1 MAFETVSN
9 TPMAPAHASGVVAC
23 CLRTLADMAER
34 HHRRAAQRDEFAQL
48 TDALRRDIGL
58 EDTPRRTGDTL
69 PPAMNGRFQ
78 LSL

>member
-1 MAFETVSN
+1 MAYETAAN
-9 TPMAPAHASGVVAC
+9 APTAPARSPGVVAC

-34 HHRRAAQRDEFAQL
+34 HHRRAAQREEFAHL
-48 TDALRRDIGL
+48 TDALKRDIGL
-58 EDTPRRTGDTL
+58 ADTPRRTGDTL